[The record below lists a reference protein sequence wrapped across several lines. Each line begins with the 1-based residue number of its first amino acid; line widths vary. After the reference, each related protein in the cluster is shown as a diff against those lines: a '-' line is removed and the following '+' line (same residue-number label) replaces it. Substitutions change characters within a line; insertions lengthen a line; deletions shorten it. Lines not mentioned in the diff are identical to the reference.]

1 MYSRVLNACQENTLS
16 KLIQISNRSYIATK
30 SALTE
35 KVKRELDRIERDCV
49 VICINLRDL
58 NTAILSEDFS
68 FKSIEDVIAEIAPSG
83 LWPTRL
89 DAVSSKLCTFTVTH
103 HQEGRYSFTR
113 LPFGNKSALEVYQRK
128 I

>member
-1 MYSRVLNACQENTLS
+1 MMYSRVLNACQENTLS

-103 HQEGRYSFTR
+103 H
-113 LPFGNKSALEVYQRK
+113 
-128 I
+128 

>member
-1 MYSRVLNACQENTLS
+1 MPGEHTIKVDPNIKPVIHRY
-16 KLIQISNRSYIATK
+16 
-30 SALTE
+30 E

-103 HQEGRYSFTR
+103 H
-113 LPFGNKSALEVYQRK
+113 
-128 I
+128 

>member
-1 MYSRVLNACQENTLS
+1 MPGEHTIKVDPNIKPVIHRH
-16 KLIQISNRSYIATK
+16 
-30 SALTE
+30 E
-35 KVKRELDRIERDCV
+35 KVKHELDRIERDCV

-103 HQEGRYSFTR
+103 H
-113 LPFGNKSALEVYQRK
+113 
-128 I
+128 

>member
-35 KVKRELDRIERDCV
+35 KVKRELDRIECV

-68 FKSIEDVIAEIAPSG
+68 FKSIEDVIAEIALSG

-103 HQEGRYSFTR
+103 H
-113 LPFGNKSALEVYQRK
+113 
-128 I
+128 

>member
-1 MYSRVLNACQENTLS
+1 MPGEHTIKVDPNIKPVIHRHE
-16 KLIQISNRSYIATK
+16 

-103 HQEGRYSFTR
+103 H
-113 LPFGNKSALEVYQRK
+113 
-128 I
+128 

>member
-1 MYSRVLNACQENTLS
+1 MMYSRVLNACQENTLS

-68 FKSIEDVIAEIAPSG
+68 FKSI
-83 LWPTRL
+83 
-89 DAVSSKLCTFTVTH
+89 
-103 HQEGRYSFTR
+103 GRNCRNS
-113 LPFGNKSALEVYQRK
+113 PFGALADSSRCCQ
-128 I
+128 